1 MILLRLKKIL
11 SGIVFTFAVLFFIPV
26 LGFSAQEKTTDW
38 TDSGR
43 SEDYSDERI
52 VIAQRD
58 DSKEPLPEITGV
70 SVSENTSGVVVQI
83 QSTIPIQYTIF
94 KLANPDRLIMD
105 IPRVDKAKLETVI
118 EVNKGPISQIRPL
131 YFDESRVLRLE
142 MTLQNSNIDYSV
154 TRLNENGALQVK
166 VAANEIKEDVK
177 PVEVVESVQKEKIPT
192 PPKETKVAQLKPQ
205 KIEEKKSEPKPSKFS
220 KDLKSLANTSQGLL
234 ESAADKIAKNEN
246 NPASKGDSCEPL
258 LAGNK
263 KNISF
268 DFQRAEL
275 RNILRIIAE
284 TGKFNIVVS
293 PEVSGTVTTR
303 LVGIPWNTALNII
316 LKNNGLGRECF
327 DDIMRIATQA
337 QLGQEAQE
345 RFQVKQNEIFAI
357 EAKKRAADL
366 FTEVIRISYA
376 DISTLTDNLEGL
388 RTDRGRITTDTR
400 TNTLVLTD
408 IRTSLNDMI
417 NLVKTLDIMPPQVMI
432 EARIVELNK
441 NATKDLGIQWGGT
454 ISRITD
460 KEFPNE
466 ITVGPSSLTT
476 SGFIVDLPTTSA
488 PAGGL
493 GLTLGSLAGDTR
505 LDIQLAALES
515 KGRGKVISN
524 PKVTTLDNR
533 EAKIESGRS
542 IPYQTVSQDGTAVE
556 FVDASLSLTVTP
568 HITADGNI
576 YMKILAQK
584 NAADF
589 GNSVNGVPSIT
600 KKEASTE
607 VLVKNGATTVLG
619 GLYESTINEN
629 RNQVPVL
636 GSIPIL
642 GNLFQKRLDTDLI
655 EELLIFITPVVVQDF
670 TEKSE

>member
-1 MILLRLKKIL
+1 LTLLRLKKIL
-11 SGIVFTFAVLFFIPV
+11 SGIVFIFAIPFFIPV

-38 TDSGR
+38 IDPAR
-43 SEDYSDERI
+43 SENYSDERI

-58 DSKEPLPEITGV
+58 DSKDPLPKVTGV

-83 QSTIPIQYTIF
+83 RSTIPIQYTIF
-94 KLANPDRLIMD
+94 KLASPDRLIMD

-118 EVNKGPISQIRPL
+118 EVNKGAISQIRPL

-154 TRLNENGALQVK
+154 TRMNESGALQVQ
-166 VAANEIKEDVK
+166 VSANEVKEDVK
-177 PVEVVESVQKEKIPT
+177 PVEVVESVQKDETPSKEIKIV
-192 PPKETKVAQLKPQ
+192 ESKPQ
-205 KIEEKKSEPKPSKFS
+205 KVEEKKSQPKPREFS
-220 KDLKSLANTSQGLL
+220 KDLKSLANSSQGLL

-258 LAGNK
+258 LVGEK
-263 KNISF
+263 KRISF

-275 RNILRIIAE
+275 RNILRIISE

-303 LVGIPWNTALNII
+303 LVDIPWNTALNII

-337 QLGQEAQE
+337 QLGQEAQA
-345 RFQVKQNEIFAI
+345 RFQVKQNEVFAI

-408 IRTSLNDMI
+408 IRTSLNEMI

-488 PAGGL
+488 PAGGI

-607 VLVKNGATTVLG
+607 VLVKNGDTTVLG

-670 TEKSE
+670 SEGSQ

>member
-1 MILLRLKKIL
+1 MILIRLKKL
-11 SGIVFTFAVLFFIPV
+11 PLRIVFAIAISFFIPV
-26 LGFSAQEKTTDW
+26 IGFSAQDKSIGWVDP
-38 TDSGR
+38 SK
-43 SEDYSDERI
+43 SKSFSDESFI
-52 VIAQRD
+52 VAQKA
-58 DSKEPLPEITGV
+58 DSKEPLPEITGI

-105 IPRVDKAKLETVI
+105 IPRVDKTKLAPII
-118 EVNKGPISQIRPL
+118 EVNKGVISTIRPL

-142 MTLQNSNIDYSV
+142 MVLQSSNIDYSV
-154 TRLNENGALQVK
+154 KRENQDGTLR
-166 VAANEIKEDVK
+166 I
-177 PVEVVESVQKEKIPT
+177 
-192 PPKETKVAQLKPQ
+192 KVAQNEVDETEPSEVVDVQNDKIQVEQESIAELEPQ
-205 KIEEKKSEPKPSKFS
+205 KIEEKVSEAGPSKFS
-220 KDLKSLANTSQGLL
+220 KDLESLANTSQGLL
-234 ESAADKIAKNEN
+234 ESAADKVAKTKKG
-246 NPASKGDSCEPL
+246 AKGDSCDSL
-258 LAGNK
+258 LAGEK
-263 KNISF
+263 KKISF

-275 RNILRIIAE
+275 RNILRIISE

-303 LVGIPWNTALNII
+303 LVDIPWNTALNII

-327 DDIMRIATQA
+327 DDIMRIATQG
-337 QLGQEAQE
+337 QLAQEAE
-345 RFQVKQNEIFAI
+345 GRRQVKQNEILAN
-357 EAKKRAADL
+357 EAKKRAAEL
-366 FTEVIRISYA
+366 FTEVIRVSYA
-376 DISTLTDNLEGL
+376 DITTLTQNLEGL
-388 RTDRGRITTDTR
+388 RTERGRITTDSR

-408 IRTSLNDMI
+408 IRTSLNEMI

-454 ISRITD
+454 ISRITN

-466 ITVGPSSLTT
+466 ITVGPSTLTT
-476 SGFIVDLPTTSA
+476 SGFIVDLPTTNA
-488 PAGGL
+488 PAGGI
-493 GLTLGSLAGDTR
+493 GLTLGSLVGDTR

-515 KGRGKVISN
+515 QGRGKVISN

-542 IPYQTVSQDGTAVE
+542 IPYQTVSQDGTSVQ

-576 YMKILAQK
+576 YMKILAKK

-607 VLVKNGATTVLG
+607 VLVRNGDTTVLG

-629 RNQVPVL
+629 RNQVPGL
-636 GSIPIL
+636 GDIPIL

-670 TEKSE
+670 EANSE

>member
-11 SGIVFTFAVLFFIPV
+11 PGIVFIFTIPFFIPV
-26 LGFSAQEKTTDW
+26 PGFSAQEKTSDW
-38 TDSGR
+38 IDPTK
-43 SEDYSDERI
+43 SENYSDERI
-52 VIAQRD
+52 IVAQRD
-58 DSKEPLPEITGV
+58 DSKDPLPEVTGV
-70 SVSENTSGVVVQI
+70 SASESASGVVVKI

-94 KLANPDRLIMD
+94 KLANPDRLVMD

-118 EVNKGPISQIRPL
+118 EVNKGAITQIRPL
-131 YFDESRVLRLE
+131 YFDESKVLRLE

-154 TRLNENGALQVK
+154 TRLNESGALQVK
-166 VAANEIKEDVK
+166 VATNDVKEDVE
-177 PVEVVESVQKEKIPT
+177 PVEVVQSVKKEET
-192 PPKETKVAQLKPQ
+192 PPKDKSDAQSKPPER
-205 KIEEKKSEPKPSKFS
+205 IEEKKSQPKSREFS

-246 NPASKGDSCEPL
+246 NPASKGDSCESL
-258 LAGNK
+258 LVGNK
-263 KNISF
+263 KKISF

-275 RNILRIIAE
+275 RNILRIISE

-303 LVGIPWNTALNII
+303 LVDIPWDTALNII

-337 QLGQEAQE
+337 QLGQEAQA
-345 RFQVKQNEIFAI
+345 RFEVKQNEVFAM

-388 RTDRGRITTDTR
+388 RTERGRITTDTR

-408 IRTSLNDMI
+408 IRTSLNEMI

-454 ISRITD
+454 ISRITN

-476 SGFIVDLPTTSA
+476 SGFVVDLPTTSA
-488 PAGGL
+488 PAGGI

-607 VLVKNGATTVLG
+607 VLVKNGDTTVLG

-642 GNLFQKRLDTDLI
+642 GNLFQKSLDTDLI

-670 TEKSE
+670 GEKSE

>member
-1 MILLRLKKIL
+1 MPSLGL
-11 SGIVFTFAVLFFIPV
+11 SAPDKL
-26 LGFSAQEKTTDW
+26 ADW
-38 TDSGR
+38 IDPSR
-43 SEDYSDERI
+43 SEEFSDEKI
-52 VIAQRD
+52 IIAQRD
-58 DSKEPLPEITGV
+58 DSKEPLPQVTGIL
-70 SVSENTSGVVVQI
+70 VSENVSGVVVKI
-83 QSTIPIQYTIF
+83 ESTIPIQYTIF

-105 IPRVDKAKLETVI
+105 IPRVGKAKLEPVI
-118 EVNKGPISQIRPL
+118 EVNKGSISQIRPL
-131 YFDESRVLRLE
+131 YFKESRVLRLE

-154 TRLNENGALQVK
+154 TRANQDGTLQINVTTNDTE
-166 VAANEIKEDVK
+166 VAKSSQAVDFI
-177 PVEVVESVQKEKIPT
+177 QKEEIST
-192 PPKETKVAQLKPQ
+192 KEKSIIESDSQKV
-205 KIEEKKSEPKPSKFS
+205 EEKTSQSEPAKFS
-220 KDLKSLANTSQGLL
+220 KDLESLGNSTPGLL

-246 NPASKGDSCEPL
+246 NPASKGDSCESL
-258 LAGNK
+258 LAGEK
-263 KNISF
+263 KKISF

-275 RNILRIIAE
+275 RNILRIISE

-293 PEVSGTVTTR
+293 PEVAGTVTTR
-303 LVGIPWNTALNII
+303 LVDISWDVALSII

-327 DDIMRIATQA
+327 DDIMRIASQP
-337 QLGQEAQE
+337 QLAQEAQG
-345 RFQVKQNEIFAI
+345 RFQVKQNEILAI
-357 EAKKRAADL
+357 EAKKRAAEL
-366 FTEVIRISYA
+366 FTEVVRISYA
-376 DISTLTDNLEGL
+376 DISTLTENLEGL
-388 RTDRGRITTDTR
+388 RTERGRITTDAR

-417 NLVKTLDIMPPQVMI
+417 DLIKTLDIMPPQVMI

-454 ISRITD
+454 ISRITN

-476 SGFIVDLPTTSA
+476 TGFIVDLPTTSA
-488 PAGGL
+488 PAGGI
-493 GLTLGSLAGDTR
+493 GLSLGSLVGDTR

-515 KGRGKVISN
+515 QGRGKVISN

-542 IPYQTVSQDGTAVE
+542 IPYQTVSQDGTTVE

-584 NAADF
+584 NSADF

-607 VLVKNGATTVLG
+607 VLVRNGDTTVLG
-619 GLYESTINEN
+619 GIYESTINEN
-629 RNQVPVL
+629 RNQVPGL
-636 GSIPIL
+636 GNIPIL

-670 TEKSE
+670 EAKFE

>member
-1 MILLRLKKIL
+1 MILLRFKKIL
-11 SGIVFTFAVLFFIPV
+11 PGIVFTVAISFFIPV
-26 LGFSAQEKTTDW
+26 LGFSAQDKPTVWSDP
-38 TDSGR
+38 GR
-43 SEDYSDERI
+43 TSNFSDEGFI
-52 VIAQRD
+52 IAQND
-58 DSKEPLPEITGV
+58 NSKEPLPKITGV
-70 SVSENTSGVVVQI
+70 SVSENTSGVIVKI

-94 KLANPDRLIMD
+94 KLGNPDRLIMD
-105 IPRVDKAKLETVI
+105 IPRVEKAKLAPVI
-118 EVNKGPISQIRPL
+118 EVNKGAISQIRPL

-142 MTLQNSNIDYSV
+142 ISLQNSNIDYSV
-154 TRLNENGALQVK
+154 TRVNQDGTLRIK
-166 VAANEIKEDVK
+166 VAKNEINESETTEVIDAQKDVA
-177 PVEVVESVQKEKIPT
+177 PVMENSVAELKSQIVKEKT
-192 PPKETKVAQLKPQ
+192 LQTKPP
-205 KIEEKKSEPKPSKFS
+205 KFS
-220 KDLKSLANTSQGLL
+220 KDLESLANTSQGLL
-234 ESAADKIAKNEN
+234 ESAADKAAKTKKG
-246 NPASKGDSCEPL
+246 AKGDSCDFL
-258 LAGNK
+258 LTGDK
-263 KNISF
+263 KKISF

-275 RNILRIIAE
+275 RNILRIISE

-303 LVGIPWNTALNII
+303 LVDIPWSTALNII

-327 DDIMRIATQA
+327 NDIMRVATQA
-337 QLGQEAQE
+337 QLAQEAE
-345 RFQVKQNEIFAI
+345 GRRQVKQNEVLAN

-376 DISTLTDNLEGL
+376 DITTLTENLEGL
-388 RTDRGRITTDTR
+388 RTERGRITTDAR

-408 IRTSLNDMI
+408 IRTSLNEMI

-454 ISRITD
+454 ISRITN

-466 ITVGPSSLTT
+466 ITVGPSTLTT
-476 SGFIVDLPTTSA
+476 SGFIVDLPTTNA
-488 PAGGL
+488 PAGGI
-493 GLTLGSLAGDTR
+493 GLTLGSLVGDTR
-505 LDIQLAALES
+505 LDIQLAAIES
-515 KGRGKVISN
+515 QGRGKVISN

-542 IPYQTVSQDGTAVE
+542 IPYQTVSQDGTSVQ

-607 VLVKNGATTVLG
+607 VLVRNGDTTVLG

-629 RNQVPVL
+629 RNQVPGL
-636 GSIPIL
+636 GSIPLL

-670 TEKSE
+670 EANSE